1 MYRRSQTQEEKSL
14 NELAAAGQTT
24 NTEVQTGRQQI
35 NVDADERLDS
45 IKYRKAIAKTAFT
58 KAKNQVLRLLGEIG

>member
-1 MYRRSQTQEEKSL
+1 MVSCLTMYRRSQTQEEKSL

-35 NVDADERLDS
+35 NVDA
-45 IKYRKAIAKTAFT
+45 
-58 KAKNQVLRLLGEIG
+58 NG